1 MRMDRVVRVPS
12 RVAPLGTIGG
22 STAGCLAGVLLGI
35 VASRPIEFAA
45 ALRWGSADEVPLVFA
60 GAVVGALAGATRMF
74 RAHAAIPLAATY
86 GMFAGTVVARALEA
100 RTGAQTT
107 VLMACVFGM
116 AAAGLVAGA
125 LSPSWRSGVAW
136 ASMLSC
142 AVVAVVAT
150 RLWIE
155 DYPSSSW
162 PAVAALVVGSGAGLA
177 AAAPLARA
185 VPVLLGAIAGAAVA
199 LYVVIP
205 YIWTRVDGRPEI
217 LTATLVIVTLV
228 GLLVGLLA
236 SVRSA
241 RRETHAVG

>member
-1 MRMDRVVRVPS
+1 MRVNGVVRVPS
-12 RVAPLGTIGG
+12 RAAPLGTIGG
-22 STAGCLAGVLLGI
+22 STAGCLAGVVLGI
-35 VASRPIEFAA
+35 VASRPIEYAA

-60 GAVVGALAGATRMF
+60 GAVVGALAGTTRLW

-107 VLMACVFGM
+107 VLIVCVFGM
-116 AAAGLVAGA
+116 AAVGLVAGA
-125 LSPSWRSGVAW
+125 LSPSWRSGIAW

-142 AVVAVVAT
+142 TVVAVVAT

-155 DYPSSSW
+155 DYPSW
-162 PAVAALVVGSGAGLA
+162 PAVAALVVGSAAGLA

-185 VPVLLGAIAGAAVA
+185 VPVLIGAIAGAAVA

-205 YIWTRVDGRPEI
+205 YIWMRVDGRPEI
-217 LTATLVIVTLV
+217 LTAALVIVTFV
-228 GLLVGLLA
+228 GVLVGLLA

-241 RRETHAVG
+241 RGETHAVG